1 VAPVRDRRRQL
12 AGISAA
18 ALILLAAVPTIAQAQ
33 TGLAGAVSTVSSPF
47 QKPFL
52 APRPRPTETRWRPTD
67 KPDPGHSEYTV
78 PEAPRSPDCAA
89 HFCVHWVAKSLDQPS
104 LKDADA
110 NGIPD
115 YVEKVLAVAEHVHT
129 VENEELGWKEPVS
142 DGGLGGGRGL
152 TDIYLTE
159 IGGSIFGYTSP
170 DTKQASPENPVPRH
184 LHAYMVL
191 DNDYSP
197 FEFPGTSATNDL
209 EVTIAHEYN
218 HVLQFGY
225 DAFQDPWFA
234 ESTAVWM
241 EDQVY
246 GEVNDYVHYLSKWV
260 RRYDTPL
267 TANTIKEYGSAVWN
281 DWLSRRYGP
290 GFVRQAWAG
299 AIDTKPGGFAVSA
312 YDAAIKADGHSDFG
326 HDFTSFAAD
335 VAEWRTGEGFTESG
349 TYPDVPRRGHLALG
363 RPPLRRA
370 LDHTTFQLIE
380 VPAQGGDE
388 VTVQATAPTGVAAGL
403 VLVGRVGGEKQG
415 TTVKDVDYS
424 AGGGKLRVKLD
435 DPGQFKRLTAVVVN
449 ADTRS
454 DFFSG
459 QKLDWSYLAEGAQFE
474 ISGRIVR

>member
-1 VAPVRDRRRQL
+1 MRSRRRQL
-12 AGISAA
+12 AGISVA
-18 ALILLAAVPTIAQAQ
+18 ALLLLAAVPGAARAQA
-33 TGLAGAVSTVSSPF
+33 GLSQNVSTITSPF
-47 QKPFL
+47 QKPFV
-52 APRPRPTETRWRPTD
+52 APRPRPTQTRWRPTD
-67 KPDPGHSEYTV
+67 KPDPGHSAYTV
-78 PEAPRSPDCAA
+78 PEAPRSPDCGT
-89 HFCVHWVAKSLDQPS
+89 HFCIHWVARTLDRPS
-104 LKDADA
+104 PKDG
-110 NGIPD
+110 NGNGTPD

-170 DTKQASPENPVPRH
+170 DTKQATKENPVPRH

-197 FEFPGTSATNDL
+197 FEFPGTSATDDL

-234 ESTAVWM
+234 EASAVWM

-246 GEVNDYVHYLSKWV
+246 GEVNDYVHYLPRWV

-281 DWLSRRYGP
+281 DWLTQRYGP

-299 AIDTKPGGFAVSA
+299 AIDTKPGGFAVAA
-312 YDAAIKADGHSDFG
+312 YEAAIKADGPSDFG
-326 HDFTSFAAD
+326 HDFTGFAAA
-335 VAEWRTGEGFTESG
+335 VAEWRTGEGFSESRG
-349 TYPDVPRRGHLALG
+349 YPDMPRRGSLEPGA
-363 RPPLRRA
+363 PPLRRT
-370 LDHTTFQLIE
+370 LDHTTFELIE
-380 VPAQGGDE
+380 VPAGDGRG
-388 VTVQATAPTGVAAGL
+388 VSVQVTAPSGVAAGL
-403 VLVGRVGGEKQG
+403 ALVGRVGGEKQG
-415 TTVKDVDYS
+415 TTVTEVAYS
-424 AGGGKLRVKLD
+424 ATGGNLQVSLGE
-435 DPGQFKRLTAVVVN
+435 PGRFKRITAVLVN

-454 DFFSG
+454 NYFNG
-459 QKLDWSYLAEGAQFE
+459 QNLDWNYLGEGAQFE
-474 ISGRIVR
+474 IASRVVR